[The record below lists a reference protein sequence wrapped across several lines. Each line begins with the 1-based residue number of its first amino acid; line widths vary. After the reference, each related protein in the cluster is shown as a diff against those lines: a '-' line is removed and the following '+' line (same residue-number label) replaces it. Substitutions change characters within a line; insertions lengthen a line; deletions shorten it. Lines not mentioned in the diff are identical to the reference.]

1 MARTKKTAEAEV
13 AQVTETEQVAETAA
27 EEKTQFTFTAAPA
40 ELQYDFKTRNKV
52 AKFRKVSYEQWK
64 ADMLKCGLYLSE
76 KKMKSAYDAI
86 KLPKRA
92 TAGSAG
98 YDFFSP
104 IPFAL
109 SNMTVNPRGITFPTG
124 IQCELHPDFCLIMIP
139 KSGLGIRQYS
149 RLGNCIGLIDRDYIF
164 SDNEGDIF
172 VNIRSDIPGNPPVE
186 IKAGQAICQG
196 VILPFGTTDDDETT
210 EARNGGLGSTGK

>member
-1 MARTKKTAEAEV
+1 MATKTKAASTTTPNEV
-13 AQVTETEQVAETAA
+13 TP
-27 EEKTQFTFTAAPA
+27 EEIDRHYTF
-40 ELQYDFKTRNKV
+40 RKV
-52 AKFRKVSYEQWK
+52 AKFRKVSFEQFRH
-64 ADMLKCGLYLSE
+64 DMIDCGFNLPDAV
-76 KKMKSAYDAI
+76 MKEAYGAI
-86 KLPKRA
+86 KLPVRA

-109 SNMTVNPRGITFPTG
+109 SNMTVNPRGTTFPTG

-139 KSGLGIRQYS
+139 KSGLGIKQYS
-149 RLGNCIGLIDRDYIF
+149 RLGNCLGLIDRDYIF

-186 IKAGQAICQG
+186 IRAGQAICQG

>member
-1 MARTKKTAEAEV
+1 MARTTKPAMTTTPNEV
-13 AQVTETEQVAETAA
+13 TP
-27 EEKTQFTFTAAPA
+27 EEIDRHYTF
-40 ELQYDFKTRNKV
+40 RKV
-52 AKFRKVSYEQWK
+52 AKFRKVSFEQFK
-64 ADMLKCGLYLSE
+64 HDMIDCGFNLPDAV
-76 KKMKSAYDAI
+76 MKEAYDAI
-86 KLPKRA
+86 KLPVRA

-109 SNMTVNPRGITFPTG
+109 SNMTVNPRGTTFPTG
-124 IQCELHPDFCLIMIP
+124 IQCELHPDFCLVMLP
-139 KSGLGIRQYS
+139 KSGLGIKQYS
-149 RLGNCIGLIDRDYIF
+149 RLGNCLGLIDRDYIF

>member
-1 MARTKKTAEAEV
+1 MATKTKAASTTIPNEV
-13 AQVTETEQVAETAA
+13 TP
-27 EEKTQFTFTAAPA
+27 EEIDRHYTF
-40 ELQYDFKTRNKV
+40 RKV
-52 AKFRKVSYEQWK
+52 AKFRKVSFEQFRH
-64 ADMLKCGLYLSE
+64 DMIDCGFNLPDAV
-76 KKMKSAYDAI
+76 MKEAYDAI
-86 KLPKRA
+86 KLPVRA

-109 SNMTVNPRGITFPTG
+109 SNMTVNPRGTTFPTG
-124 IQCELHPDFCLIMIP
+124 IQCELHPDFCLIMLP
-139 KSGLGIRQYS
+139 KSGLGIKQYS
-149 RLGNCIGLIDRDYIF
+149 RLGNCLGLIDRDYIF

-186 IKAGQAICQG
+186 IRAGQAICQG

>member
-1 MARTKKTAEAEV
+1 MATKTKAASTTTPNEV
-13 AQVTETEQVAETAA
+13 TP
-27 EEKTQFTFTAAPA
+27 EEIDRHYTF
-40 ELQYDFKTRNKV
+40 RKV
-52 AKFRKVSYEQWK
+52 AKFRKVSFERFRH
-64 ADMLKCGLYLSE
+64 DMIDCGFNLPDAV
-76 KKMKSAYDAI
+76 MKEAYDAI
-86 KLPKRA
+86 KLPVRA
-92 TAGSAG
+92 TLGSAG

-109 SNMTVNPRGITFPTG
+109 SNMTVNPRGTTFPTG
-124 IQCELHPDFCLIMIP
+124 IQCELHPDFCLIMLP
-139 KSGLGIRQYS
+139 KSGLGIKQYS
-149 RLGNCIGLIDRDYIF
+149 RLGNCLGLIDRDYIF

-186 IKAGQAICQG
+186 IRAGQAICQG

>member
-1 MARTKKTAEAEV
+1 MATKTKAASTTTPNEV
-13 AQVTETEQVAETAA
+13 TP
-27 EEKTQFTFTAAPA
+27 EEIDRHYTF
-40 ELQYDFKTRNKV
+40 RKV
-52 AKFRKVSYEQWK
+52 AKFRKVSFEQFK
-64 ADMLKCGLYLSE
+64 HDMIDCGFNPPDAV
-76 KKMKSAYDAI
+76 MKEAYDAI
-86 KLPKRA
+86 KLPVRA

-109 SNMTVNPRGITFPTG
+109 SNMTVNPRGTTFPTG

-139 KSGLGIRQYS
+139 KSGLGIKQYS
-149 RLGNCIGLIDRDYIF
+149 RLGNCLGLIDRDYIF

>member
-1 MARTKKTAEAEV
+1 MARTTKPAMTTTPNEV
-13 AQVTETEQVAETAA
+13 TP
-27 EEKTQFTFTAAPA
+27 EEIDRRYTF
-40 ELQYDFKTRNKV
+40 RKV
-52 AKFRKVSYEQWK
+52 AKFRKVSFDQFK
-64 ADMLKCGLYLSE
+64 HDMISCGFNLPDTVMQE
-76 KKMKSAYDAI
+76 AYDAI
-86 KLPKRA
+86 KLPVRA

-104 IPFAL
+104 IPFVL

-124 IQCELHPDFCLIMIP
+124 IQCELYPDFCLIMIP
-139 KSGLGIRQYS
+139 KSGLGIKQYS

-172 VNIRSDIPGNPPVE
+172 VNIRSDIPSNPPIE

-210 EARNGGLGSTGK
+210 EARNGGLGSSGK

>member
-1 MARTKKTAEAEV
+1 MCPFYGVHFKEIDRRY
-13 AQVTETEQVAETAA
+13 
-27 EEKTQFTFTAAPA
+27 TF
-40 ELQYDFKTRNKV
+40 RKV
-52 AKFRKVSYEQWK
+52 AKFRKVSFDQFK
-64 ADMLKCGLYLSE
+64 HDMISCGFNLPDTVMQE
-76 KKMKSAYDAI
+76 AYDVI
-86 KLPKRA
+86 KLPVRA

-139 KSGLGIRQYS
+139 KSGLGIKQYS

-172 VNIRSDIPGNPPVE
+172 VNIRSDIPSNPPVE

>member
-1 MARTKKTAEAEV
+1 MAT
-13 AQVTETEQVAETAA
+13 
-27 EEKTQFTFTAAPA
+27 
-40 ELQYDFKTRNKV
+40 KTRAASTTTPNEVTPEEIDRHYTFRKV
-52 AKFRKVSYEQWK
+52 AKFRKVSFEQFRH
-64 ADMLKCGLYLSE
+64 DMIDCGFNLPDAV
-76 KKMKSAYDAI
+76 MKEAYDAI
-86 KLPKRA
+86 KLPVRA

-104 IPFAL
+104 IPFAM

-139 KSGLGIRQYS
+139 KSGLGIKQYS
-149 RLGNCIGLIDRDYIF
+149 RLGNCLGLIDRDYIF

>member
-1 MARTKKTAEAEV
+1 MARTTKPAMTTTPNEV
-13 AQVTETEQVAETAA
+13 TP
-27 EEKTQFTFTAAPA
+27 EEIDRRYTF
-40 ELQYDFKTRNKV
+40 RKV
-52 AKFRKVSYEQWK
+52 AKFRKVSFDQFK
-64 ADMLKCGLYLSE
+64 HDMISCGFNLPDTVMQE
-76 KKMKSAYDAI
+76 AYDAI
-86 KLPKRA
+86 KLPVRA

-172 VNIRSDIPGNPPVE
+172 VNIRSDIPSNPPVE

>member
-1 MARTKKTAEAEV
+1 MATKTKAASTTTPNA
-13 AQVTETEQVAETAA
+13 VTP
-27 EEKTQFTFTAAPA
+27 EEIDRHYTF
-40 ELQYDFKTRNKV
+40 RKV
-52 AKFRKVSYEQWK
+52 AKFRKVSFEQFRH
-64 ADMLKCGLYLSE
+64 DMIDCGFNLPDAV
-76 KKMKSAYDAI
+76 MKEAYDAI
-86 KLPKRA
+86 KLPVRA

-104 IPFAL
+104 IPFAMR
-109 SNMTVNPRGITFPTG
+109 NMTVEPRGITFPTG

-139 KSGLGIRQYS
+139 KSGLGIKQYS
-149 RLGNCIGLIDRDYIF
+149 RLGNCLGLIDRDYIF

>member
-1 MARTKKTAEAEV
+1 MARTTKPAMTTTPNEV
-13 AQVTETEQVAETAA
+13 TP
-27 EEKTQFTFTAAPA
+27 EEIDRRYTF
-40 ELQYDFKTRNKV
+40 RKV
-52 AKFRKVSYEQWK
+52 AKFRKVSFDQFK
-64 ADMLKCGLYLSE
+64 HDMISCGFNLPDTVMQE
-76 KKMKSAYDAI
+76 AYDVI
-86 KLPKRA
+86 KLPVRA

-139 KSGLGIRQYS
+139 KSVLGIRQYS

-172 VNIRSDIPGNPPVE
+172 VNIRSDIPSNPPVE